1 MADKKEIQE
10 ELQALDNIKSL
21 AENYEEIAAQR
32 MQRIRGYVIQAR
44 NYLSELSE
52 VYVDLKTS
60 YEKEVQELLDKREKD
75 DKSLPKILQKNS
87 KTLLVYMSSN
97 GRLYGAVTRK
107 TYTKF
112 IEELKKFDKDKIDLL
127 IIGSAG
133 KEMYESSSFDIPYE
147 YVYIHDEKVNAEDIK
162 KLMQKFLLYT
172 KVIVYHGTFI
182 NVVRQNAISSSITGD
197 EFFEKKSEEEISQE
211 ERFIFEPSFEKIL
224 RFFETQIMSALFKQ
238 TFSENRLA
246 RQASRVNAME
256 QALIH
261 IEDEREIVHQEKI
274 RLKHLTDNKK
284 QLDRLS
290 GYLLW
295 ETD

>member
-10 ELQALDNIKSL
+10 ELQALDNLKSL
-21 AENYEEIAAQR
+21 AENYEEIAATR

-52 VYVDLKTS
+52 VYVDLKAS
-60 YEKEVQELLDKREKD
+60 FEKEVQELLEKREKD
-75 DKSLPKILQKNS
+75 DKSLPKILQKNG

-112 IEELKKFDKDKIDLL
+112 IEELKKMDKNKIDLL

-133 KEMYESSSFDIPYE
+133 KEMYENSTMDIPYE
-147 YVYIHDEKVNAEDIK
+147 YVHIHDEKITPEDIK
-162 KLMQKFLLYT
+162 KLMMKFINYN
-172 KVIVYHGTFI
+172 KVVVYHGTFI
-182 NVVRQNAISSSITGD
+182 NVVKQNATSSSITGD
-197 EFFEKKSEEEISQE
+197 EYFEIKTEVDVPKE
-211 ERFIFEPSFEKIL
+211 ERFIFEPSFDKIL
-224 RFFETQIMSALFKQ
+224 NFFETQIMSALFKQ
-238 TFSENRLA
+238 TYSENRLA

-261 IEDEREIVHQEKI
+261 IEEEAEILDHEQI
-274 RLKHLTDNKK
+274 RLKHLLDNKK

-290 GYLLW
+290 GFLLW
-295 ETD
+295 DTG